1 MKNVLNEHYVTLLNN
16 DDMNIYV
23 DIVWDMLQNS
33 YKDIGGFLTANS
45 KAELIKKSS
54 LWKLD
59 RRNNKIVAVAIY
71 TSKNLGRKLIA
82 VATDGTDTSKNSLFN
97 IIREDIK
104 MMNQR
109 QAWAEVSGKMEYLY
123 NKFGGVVIPSKY
135 VQDILKDKEIY
146 NKEDDGHYI
155 RDIKGEPH
163 KKIMYGWI
171 DPDIKRDVDSRL
183 NESYEYIDKL
193 NRDNIDIKANNITE
207 KRLVSLFYESGR
219 IVSNFVDNL
228 RPLRESDIKR
238 LKALREIYLQCLKG
252 DNISFKF
259 KDYCELEIIDI
270 DNLLNMIKQ

>member
-82 VATDGTDTSKNSLFN
+82 VATDGTDTGKNSLFN

-146 NKEDDGHYI
+146 NKEDDGHYT

-171 DPDIKRDVDSRL
+171 DPDIKRDVDGRL

-228 RPLRESDIKR
+228 RPLRESDINR
-238 LKALREIYLQCLKG
+238 LKALREIYLQCLKSG
-252 DNISFKF
+252 NISFKF

-270 DNLLNMIKQ
+270 DNLLNIIKQ